1 MFEGLSLSIGYGIQ
15 VMYIAGIAAF
25 FITLLVKVFPSFRDS
40 RLASLPPHVP
50 GWPLINQTWVLQQD
64 DPTSLLIRWAKE
76 YGELFRTTSGT
87 TDFVWINSRNA
98 FKEMID
104 RKSAIYSSR
113 HPMPMTQDVVS
124 AGKRILFMPYGKDW
138 RTIRQI
144 IHKVNLS
151 HWKLADNLAFHTQN
165 VKEL

>member
-1 MFEGLSLSIGYGIQ
+1 MFDNILFRYGTQ
-15 VMYIAGIAAF
+15 SMYIAAIAAV
-25 FITLLVKVFPSFRDS
+25 FIVVLVKLLPRLRDP
-40 RLASLPPHVP
+40 RLASLPPHVS

-64 DPTSLLIRWAKE
+64 DPTGLLIRWAQE

-87 TDFVWINSRNA
+87 TDFIWINSRNA

-124 AGKRILFMPYGKDW
+124 AGKRILFMPYGKSW
-138 RTIRQI
+138 RTLRQI
-144 IHKVNLS
+144 IHRVSLN
-151 HWKLADNLAFHTQN
+151 
-165 VKEL
+165 